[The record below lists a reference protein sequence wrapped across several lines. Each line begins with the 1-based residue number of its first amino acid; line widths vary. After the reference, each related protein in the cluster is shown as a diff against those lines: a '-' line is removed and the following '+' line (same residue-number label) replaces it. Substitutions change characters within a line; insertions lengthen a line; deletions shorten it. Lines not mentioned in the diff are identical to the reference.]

1 MYQIL
6 DIKRIFLLEEEKILF
21 FFFQNQK
28 MYRIVISII
37 NIIIWTKS
45 FAYLLIMFY
54 SVTCLGIFDE
64 VNLNN
69 TIGIQ
74 QYTHKLQH
82 PNIATYSEITTFS
95 RNQTK
100 LQVFFKLQLLR
111 SCNVLLSTDVL

>member
-1 MYQIL
+1 
-6 DIKRIFLLEEEKILF
+6 
-21 FFFQNQK
+21 

-95 RNQTK
+95 RK

>member
-6 DIKRIFLLEEEKILF
+6 DIKRIFLLEEEKIR

-69 TIGIQ
+69 TIGI
-74 QYTHKLQH
+74 L
-82 PNIATYSEITTFS
+82 
-95 RNQTK
+95 
-100 LQVFFKLQLLR
+100 
-111 SCNVLLSTDVL
+111 